1 MWAYAVRRVMIG
13 VVLLVALTLV
23 TFTLFFAAP
32 VNQARLACGKICNE
46 DQIATT
52 EKALGYD
59 KPVLEQWGS
68 FMKGLVAGRQF
79 PLDPELRE
87 KAPEIVTDCAAP
99 CLGYS
104 QNNAATVNSLTK
116 DAIPVTVSLAVLAV
130 VIWLLFGVLLGI
142 IAAITKGSFLDRGI
156 VGLTLIAF
164 AFPTFF
170 IGVFFLKYVVVKW
183 GVLPYPEYTSIADG
197 GVAAWLSNLFLPAFT
212 LALVF
217 LASYVRIT
225 RAFVL
230 ESLSEDYIRTA
241 RAKGLKGRVI
251 LFKHALRA
259 ALTPLVTMTGL
270 DFATLLGGAIIT
282 ETVFAYPGL
291 GLLTVNSSRAWD
303 LPTIIGVVLIAGA
316 FVILMNIVVD
326 IAYAFIDPRVR
337 LG

>member
-1 MWAYAVRRVMIG
+1 MWAYVARRVMIG
-13 VVLLVALTLV
+13 LVLLIALTLV
-23 TFTLFFAAP
+23 TFMLFFAAP
-32 VNQARLACGKICNE
+32 VNQARLACGKICTE
-46 DQIATT
+46 EQIATT

-59 KPVLEQWGS
+59 RPFYAQWAS
-68 FMKGLVAGRQF
+68 FVKGIVAGRQY

-87 KAPEIVTDCAAP
+87 AAPEIVTDCSAP
-99 CLGYS
+99 CFGYS
-104 QNNAATVNSLTK
+104 QYNAKTVNELTK
-116 DAIPVTVSLAVLAV
+116 AAAPVTISLAVVAV
-130 VIWLLFGVLLGI
+130 IIWLLFGVLLGI
-142 IAAITKGSFLDRGI
+142 MAAITKGTILDRGI
-156 VGLTLIAF
+156 VGITLIAF

-183 GVLPYPEYTSIADG
+183 GVFDYPQYVSIAEG
-197 GVAAWLSNLFLPAFT
+197 GVGPWLSNLFLPAFT

-241 RAKGLKGRVI
+241 RAKGLKGRTI

-291 GLLTVNSSRAWD
+291 GLLTVEASAAWD
-303 LPTIIGVVLIAGA
+303 LPTIIGVVLLAGG
-316 FVILMNIVVD
+316 FVILMNIIVD

>member
-1 MWAYAVRRVMIG
+1 MWAYAARRVMIG
-13 VVLLVALTLV
+13 IVLLLTLTLV
-23 TFTLFFAAP
+23 TFFLFFAAP

-46 DQIATT
+46 EQTAVT

-59 KPVLEQWGS
+59 KAFYEQWGS
-68 FMKGLVAGRQF
+68 FAKGLVAGRQF
-79 PLDPELRE
+79 PLDEELR
-87 KAPEIVTDCAAP
+87 KQRPDIVTDCKAP

-104 QNNAATVNSLTK
+104 QFNAKTVNELVK
-116 DAIPVTVSLAVLAV
+116 DAAPITISLAVMAV
-130 VIWLLFGVLLGI
+130 VIWLFFGVLLGI
-142 IAAITKGSFLDRGI
+142 MAAITKGTIIDRGI
-156 VGLTLIAF
+156 VGITLIAF

-170 IGVFFLKYVVVKW
+170 IGVFFLKYVVVRW
-183 GVLPYPEYTSIADG
+183 EVFPYPEYTPIGEG
-197 GVAAWLSNLFLPAFT
+197 GVGAWLSNLFLPAFT

-241 RAKGLKGRVI
+241 RAKGLKGRTI

-282 ETVFAYPGL
+282 ETVFGYPGL
-291 GLLTVNSSRAWD
+291 GLLTVQASQAYD
-303 LPTIIGVVLIAGA
+303 LPTIIGVVMLAGA

>member
-1 MWAYAVRRVMIG
+1 MWAYAARRVMIG
-13 VVLLVALTLV
+13 LVLLLALTLV
-23 TFTLFFAAP
+23 TFFLFFAAP
-32 VNQARLACGKICNE
+32 VNQAKLACGKICSE
-46 DQIATT
+46 EQIAVT
-52 EKALGYD
+52 ERALGYD
-59 KPVLEQWGS
+59 KPFYEQWGT
-68 FMKGLVAGRQF
+68 FVKGIAVGREFDLGADNIQDCNAPCFGYSKFNSKTVNELVS
-79 PLDPELRE
+79 
-87 KAPEIVTDCAAP
+87 TAAP
-99 CLGYS
+99 
-104 QNNAATVNSLTK
+104 
-116 DAIPVTVSLAVLAV
+116 VTISLAVMAV
-130 VIWLLFGVLLGI
+130 VIWLFFGVLLGI
-142 IAAITKGSFLDRGI
+142 MSAITKGTILDRGI
-156 VGLTLIAF
+156 VGITLIAF

-183 GVLPYPEYTSIADG
+183 GIFPYPYYTPIAEG
-197 GVAAWLSNLFLPAFT
+197 GVGAWLGNLFLPSFT

-241 RAKGLKGRVI
+241 RAKGLKGRTI

-291 GLLTVNSSRAWD
+291 GLLTVQSSQAWD
-303 LPTIIGVVLIAGA
+303 LPTIIGVVMLAGA
-316 FVILMNIVVD
+316 FVILMNILVD

>member
-1 MWAYAVRRVMIG
+1 MWAYAARRVMIG
-13 VVLLVALTLV
+13 VALLLALTLV
-23 TFTLFFAAP
+23 TFMLFFAAP
-32 VNQARLACGKICNE
+32 VNQAKLACGKICSE
-46 DQIATT
+46 EQVAVT

-59 KPVLEQWGS
+59 KPFYEQWTT
-68 FMKGLVAGRQF
+68 FVKGIAVGREFDLGAGNIQDCNAPCFGYSKFNSKTVNELV
-79 PLDPELRE
+79 
-87 KAPEIVTDCAAP
+87 KTAAP
-99 CLGYS
+99 
-104 QNNAATVNSLTK
+104 
-116 DAIPVTVSLAVLAV
+116 VTISLAVMAV
-130 VIWLLFGVLLGI
+130 VIWLFFGVLLGI
-142 IAAITKGSFLDRGI
+142 MAAVTKGTIIDRGI

-183 GVLPYPEYTSIADG
+183 GVLDYPYYTSIADG
-197 GVAAWLSNLFLPAFT
+197 GVGAWLSNLFLPAFT

-241 RAKGLKGRVI
+241 RAKGLKGRTI

-291 GLLTVNSSRAWD
+291 GLLTVQSSQAWD
-303 LPTIIGVVLIAGA
+303 LPTIIGVVMLAGA
-316 FVILMNIVVD
+316 FVILMNILVD

>member
-1 MWAYAVRRVMIG
+1 MWAYAARRVMIG
-13 VVLLVALTLV
+13 LVLLLALTLV
-23 TFTLFFAAP
+23 TFFLFFAAP
-32 VNQARLACGKICNE
+32 VNQAKLACGKICNE
-46 DQIATT
+46 DQVAVT

-59 KPVLEQWGS
+59 KPFYEQWGS
-68 FMKGLVAGRQF
+68 FVKGMAVGRQF
-79 PLDPELRE
+79 PLDEELR
-87 KAPEIVTDCAAP
+87 KAAPEIVTDCAAP
-99 CLGYS
+99 CFGYS
-104 QNNAATVNSLTK
+104 QFNAKTVNELVKT
-116 DAIPVTVSLAVLAV
+116 AAPITISLAVMAV
-130 VIWLLFGVLLGI
+130 LIWLFFGVLLGI
-142 IAAITKGSFLDRGI
+142 MAAITKGTILDRGI
-156 VGLTLIAF
+156 VGITLIAF

-183 GVLPYPEYTSIADG
+183 GVFAYPAYTSIGDG
-197 GVAAWLSNLFLPAFT
+197 GIGGWLSNLFLPSFT

-241 RAKGLKGRVI
+241 RAKGLKGRTI

-291 GLLTVNSSRAWD
+291 GLLTVQSSQAWD
-303 LPTIIGVVLIAGA
+303 LPTIIGVVMLAGA
-316 FVILMNIVVD
+316 FVILMNIIVD

>member
-1 MWAYAVRRVMIG
+1 MWAYAARRVMIG
-13 VVLLVALTLV
+13 LVLLLALTLV
-23 TFTLFFAAP
+23 TFFLFFAAP
-32 VNQARLACGKICNE
+32 VNQAKLACGKICNE
-46 DQIATT
+46 DQVAVT

-59 KPVLEQWGS
+59 KPFYEQWGS
-68 FMKGLVAGRQF
+68 FVKGMAVGRQF
-79 PLDPELRE
+79 PLDEDLR
-87 KAPEIVTDCAAP
+87 KAAPEIVTDCSAP
-99 CLGYS
+99 CFGYS
-104 QNNAATVNSLTK
+104 QFNAKTVNELVKT
-116 DAIPVTVSLAVLAV
+116 AAPVTISLAVMAV
-130 VIWLLFGVLLGI
+130 LIWLFFGVLLGI
-142 IAAITKGSFLDRGI
+142 MAAVTKGTILDRGI
-156 VGLTLIAF
+156 VGITLIAF

-183 GVLPYPEYTSIADG
+183 GVLDYPYYTTIADG
-197 GVAAWLSNLFLPAFT
+197 GIGGWVSNLFLPSFT

-241 RAKGLKGRVI
+241 RAKGLKGRTI

-291 GLLTVNSSRAWD
+291 GLLTVQSSQAWD
-303 LPTIIGVVLIAGA
+303 LPTIIGVVMLAGA
-316 FVILMNIVVD
+316 FVILMNILVD

>member
-1 MWAYAVRRVMIG
+1 MWAYAARRVMIG
-13 VVLLVALTLV
+13 IALLLALTLV
-23 TFTLFFAAP
+23 TFMLFFAAP
-32 VNQARLACGKICNE
+32 VNQAKLACGKICSE
-46 DQIATT
+46 EQIAVT

-59 KPVLEQWGS
+59 KPFYEQWGT
-68 FMKGLVAGRQF
+68 FVKGIAVGREFDLGAGNIQDCNAPCFGYSKFNAKTVNELV
-79 PLDPELRE
+79 
-87 KAPEIVTDCAAP
+87 KTAAP
-99 CLGYS
+99 
-104 QNNAATVNSLTK
+104 
-116 DAIPVTVSLAVLAV
+116 VTISLAVMAV
-130 VIWLLFGVLLGI
+130 VIWLLFGVVLGI
-142 IAAITKGSFLDRGI
+142 MAAVTKGTIVDRGI
-156 VGLTLIAF
+156 VGITLIAF

-183 GVLPYPEYTSIADG
+183 GIFAYPAYTSIADG
-197 GVAAWLSNLFLPAFT
+197 GIGGWLSNLFLPAFT

-217 LASYVRIT
+217 MASYVRIT

-241 RAKGLKGRVI
+241 RAKGLKGRTI

-291 GLLTVNSSRAWD
+291 GLLTVQSSQAWD
-303 LPTIIGVVLIAGA
+303 LPTIIGVVMLAGT
-316 FVILMNIVVD
+316 FVILMNIIVD

>member
-1 MWAYAVRRVMIG
+1 MWAYAARRVMIG
-13 VVLLVALTLV
+13 IALLLALTLV
-23 TFTLFFAAP
+23 TFMLFFAAP
-32 VNQARLACGKICNE
+32 VNQAKLACGKICSE
-46 DQIATT
+46 EQIAVT

-59 KPVLEQWGS
+59 KPFYEQWGT
-68 FMKGLVAGRQF
+68 FVKGIAVGREFDLGAGNIQDCNAPCFGYSKFNSKTVNELV
-79 PLDPELRE
+79 
-87 KAPEIVTDCAAP
+87 KAAAP
-99 CLGYS
+99 
-104 QNNAATVNSLTK
+104 
-116 DAIPVTVSLAVLAV
+116 VTISLAVMAV
-130 VIWLLFGVLLGI
+130 VIWLLFGVVLGI
-142 IAAITKGSFLDRGI
+142 MAAITKGTIVDRGI
-156 VGLTLIAF
+156 VGITLIAF

-183 GVLPYPEYTSIADG
+183 GIFDYPYYTTIADG
-197 GVAAWLSNLFLPAFT
+197 GIGGWLSNLFLPAFT

-217 LASYVRIT
+217 MASYVRIT

-241 RAKGLKGRVI
+241 RAKGLKGRTI

-291 GLLTVNSSRAWD
+291 GLLTVQSSQAWD
-303 LPTIIGVVLIAGA
+303 LPTIIGVVMLAGT
-316 FVILMNIVVD
+316 FVILMNIIVD